1 MNFITRNIVLIH
13 IALLAAFLAW
23 VHGGTRVD
31 HLQAVPWLA
40 LLAVNFLLLLPP
52 PRKHESL
59 PDARSRVIGRLFRDP
74 LLLVGIFLSIL
85 LVLQWA
91 NSGCPQLQDPIT
103 KQFLPGPPPW
113 PGAPFSVDPEESR
126 QQLFW
131 FLPAFAAVLAVRHG
145 VTRLGKHRLLLFLVW
160 NGALLSLFGFIQNIS
175 GTHSLYWITPLPD
188 YFFSTF
194 GYPNVAGA
202 FFTLLFT
209 VSAGL
214 WFHAA
219 MDPEDRHSAFRLLVP
234 VILNFAGAMGSLS
247 RAAMLLSLLILAVG
261 GLTCILAAWGRMQ
274 IGGRIQAVALP
285 IVVSLLA
292 IGLYVSFPKSHLRHE
307 LNNIQVDTFYHDTIG
322 VRLFQYKSA
331 WEMTQDHP
339 FFGVGGWGY
348 RHFVHAYVPEKELDH
363 LKGGTANVH
372 NDALQFLAEHGF
384 IGFALM
390 LSAVWFLLSPI
401 LRGVWALLTTH
412 PVVDSENP
420 YAPPLLRVPAV
431 VFAILVGTA
440 ATVVHSMIDLPFR
453 SPAVLM
459 TWALC
464 LACAPAYLPKVRSV
478 GK

>member
-1 MNFITRNIVLIH
+1 M
-13 IALLAAFLAW
+13 
-23 VHGGTRVD
+23 
-31 HLQAVPWLA
+31 
-40 LLAVNFLLLLPP
+40 
-52 PRKHESL
+52 
-59 PDARSRVIGRLFRDP
+59 
-74 LLLVGIFLSIL
+74 
-85 LVLQWA
+85 
-91 NSGCPQLQDPIT
+91 
-103 KQFLPGPPPW
+103 
-113 PGAPFSVDPEESR
+113 
-126 QQLFW
+126 
-131 FLPAFAAVLAVRHG
+131 
-145 VTRLGKHRLLLFLVW
+145 
-160 NGALLSLFGFIQNIS
+160 SLFGFIQNIS

-194 GYPNVAGA
+194 GYPNMAGA

-214 WFHAA
+214 WFQTA
-219 MDPEDRHSAFRLLVP
+219 MDPEDRKNAFRLLVP
-234 VILNFAGAMGSLS
+234 LLLNFAGAMGSLS
-247 RAAMLLSLLILAVG
+247 RAAILLSLLILAVG

-292 IGLYVSFPKSHLRHE
+292 IGLYVSFPKSNLRHE
-307 LNNIQVDTFYHDTIG
+307 LNNIQVETFYHDTIG

-372 NDALQFLAEHGF
+372 NDVLQFLAEHGF
-384 IGFALM
+384 FGLVLM
-390 LSAVWFLLSPI
+390 LAAVWILLTPI
-401 LRGVWALLTTH
+401 LRGIWVQLTTP
-412 PVVDSENP
+412 PVVDSDNP

-431 VFAILVGTA
+431 VFAILIGTT
-440 ATVVHSMIDLPFR
+440 ATVIHSMIDLPFR
-453 SPAVLM
+453 SPAILM

-464 LACAPAYLPKVRSV
+464 LACAPAYLPKARAA